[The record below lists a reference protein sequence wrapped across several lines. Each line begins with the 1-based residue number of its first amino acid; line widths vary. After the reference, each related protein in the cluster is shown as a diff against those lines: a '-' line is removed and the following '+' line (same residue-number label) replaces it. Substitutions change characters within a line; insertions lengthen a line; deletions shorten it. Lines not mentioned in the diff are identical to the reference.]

1 MKTLKIFAATALAA
15 VFALSCTSQSG
26 VKVDAPQPTSG
37 EVDTVSYLIGINFGS
52 FIKGNGFADDIKEIN
67 MDEVMKGMQDFIKS
81 DGSPYDPDFSKQF
94 AIDLDIMNY
103 VFTDFISKKQ
113 TYKAAVNDAEG
124 KAVLAKNALKDNVDT
139 TASGLQYT
147 IEAIGAEE
155 KIQPQDTVL
164 VNYKGSLINGEV
176 FDQGDSVS
184 FAVNQVIKGWTEG
197 LSLLGEGGKAKL
209 YIPAELG
216 YGSSAAGKIGPN
228 STLIFDVEVIKVSK
242 YVPAE

>member
-26 VKVDAPQPTSG
+26 VKVDAPLPTSG

-81 DGSPYDPDFSKQF
+81 EGSPYDPDFSKQF
-94 AIDLDIMNY
+94 AIDLDIMNQ
-103 VFTDFISKKQ
+103 VFPDFISKKQ

-124 KAVLAKNALKDNVDT
+124 KAFLAKNALKDNVDT

-147 IEAIGAEE
+147 IEAVGAEE

-216 YGSSAAGKIGPN
+216 YGSRAAGKIGPN